1 MKKKVWILT
10 YDWACISLPHFIASN
25 DASKIKR
32 VTNEKKKKANLSVL
46 NVTGVAA
53 VRLNRTEFKMLIDR
67 NNFCLRCDK
76 VYHALTKSGHV
87 LANVKIWV
95 IYITESKQNPKSG
108 QINLRN

>member
-1 MKKKVWILT
+1 
-10 YDWACISLPHFIASN
+10 
-25 DASKIKR
+25 
-32 VTNEKKKKANLSVL
+32 
-46 NVTGVAA
+46 
-53 VRLNRTEFKMLIDR
+53 MLIDR